1 MRLNAERIDYIKKV
15 TEKSE
20 ELELELEGCNAGLCR
35 KCLRTIES
43 VFKSEEKN
51 KATKQKIRESF
62 DKVYKTDT
70 VLLPA
75 PRPKHIPRVSNTS
88 PVNCD
93 SQLAKFRKIAPQPE
107 ILHEIDAKLKEEET
121 GTMEEGVIVKDEP
134 LDPEYDEAMGSTE
147 NGETETEEERNTS
160 NEESSQ
166 KFKSMLSNKE
176 TGEKAVNSVIDDLL
190 QKNHEILSSTDT
202 ALYKPRSKSWY
213 EEYQSQKSGRMLR
226 PKSPTQIC
234 VLMQEDLPN
243 LSDSLVELSV
253 GDANVEDIFEKM
265 KHDVPDFFALQ
276 TNEKKRRI
284 EKISEPAPKKSR
296 KDQEKPSENE
306 EYDAF
311 DMEVEEVE
319 DENNYTPSNS
329 ESTDKILTP
338 RTKKNINIPVVGKVP
353 KPSVSNSSNI
363 PKSTVNQ
370 SSAGTKQSPAPPSN
384 QQPASSGNMQT
395 TTTGKSGNTVTVSSG
410 LCWNCGYCNFVTLS
424 QTFLKTHLNSHH
436 SGKAHKY
443 VAMLVSSQEEMNK
456 IKERDAKMYTSP
468 NLPLLYGNVNQ
479 TQEKTLSPPLD
490 GSGLPSSTKNYDS
503 ATSAVMNEDGP
514 EEESDDEEYIP
525 EEEKKKYPLTY
536 KCAHCNFN
544 APVCFKVK
552 EHLQMRHQGCVLY
565 ALDMRAVKLKQRRY
579 VFFCHR
585 KNCAFTTKKTEEYL
599 NHSENCTPWLLDNCP
614 ENVDLPSKKCLEL
627 TRNFSTK
634 ISQKAFQMAK
644 NFKASKSA
652 EYACTHCSY
661 TSNNNIRVKKHILSN
676 HEDLQTVLK
685 DLQSHKLKKK
695 THVYFC
701 RHCLWET
708 RIEELLDVHLQENH
722 KEEEEEQTNQSEV
735 APPSLPVIEPVE
747 KKTPKQA
754 SSRPAS
760 SKPDPVSKKTE
771 VSPGEE
777 KEEGREEEEIDLHL
791 EVSEEEMQKMMTE
804 FVKDEA
810 GRGVSPGRPTRKAS
824 IEASVRVRAQGHQP
838 PMYRCMHCFYLCF
851 GSNLMRKHIRAKH
864 KKEALRTVDVKKRI
878 SRQFAYYCICP
889 QDNCKFVNTCEETV
903 LNHAISE
910 HKIKKNHPEIQK
922 MLQPFTAQ
930 LSGSTESTSVS
941 SCKVVPA
948 VSPLVGFECLYCST
962 SYVTEEMGLM
972 KNHIKEQHP
981 SEEVVFRDCV
991 ARKLRKSSRIYMCE
1005 RDHCDFYN
1013 SEQKELELHKLAH
1026 EKAHIFECSK
1036 CQWFTTTT
1044 DSVQTHMETVHCGK
1058 EVTTIDMSLDLDK
1071 HGQVIKR
1078 VGGMIIKQEKQAVED
1093 PDTEPVYSEKEAP
1106 VLDDIV
1112 VKQEPLDS

>member
-1 MRLNAERIDYIKKV
+1 ML
-15 TEKSE
+15 
-20 ELELELEGCNAGLCR
+20 
-35 KCLRTIES
+35 
-43 VFKSEEKN
+43 
-51 KATKQKIRESF
+51 
-62 DKVYKTDT
+62 
-70 VLLPA
+70 
-75 PRPKHIPRVSNTS
+75 
-88 PVNCD
+88 
-93 SQLAKFRKIAPQPE
+93 PQPTG
-107 ILHEIDAKLKEEET
+107 IVVYGKKNLINLRVIKIKYFS

-265 KHDVPDFFALQ
+265 KHDVVCGLVSKSYAVNNAEMNMQNNFKFYWCNFCPFKNENKEVLLQHVMEHRFHCKCCNYQSFSRANVINHAERTHNEFREIAKTLKYCIFQPDFFALQ

-479 TQEKTLSPPLD
+479 TQEKTLAPPLD
-490 GSGLPSSTKNYDS
+490 RSGLPSSTKNYDS

-1005 RDHCDFYN
+1005 RDNCDFYN

-1044 DSVQTHMETVHCGK
+1044 DSVQTHMETVHCGE